1 MWNKMVQI
9 NNNQNDHL
17 TFDENSPVPIYMQV
31 KQLITTNINNGTWT
45 VNTKIP
51 SESELVKSLG
61 CSRMTVNRALREL
74 TAEGLLVRVQG
85 IGSFVAE
92 EKSHT
97 ALFEINNIA
106 DEIQARKHKHR
117 AQVLVLESLKADAT
131 QAYTMQI
138 REGQTL
144 FHSIIVHFENEIPV
158 QIEERLVNAAIIPD
172 YLQQDFTLLTPNAY
186 LMSIAPMTE
195 GEHTVKAIS
204 ASAQECK
211 WLKINKNEPCLFI
224 QRRTWSKN
232 NIISSA
238 RLIYPG
244 SRYQLEGKFT
254 S

>member
-1 MWNKMVQI
+1 MIQNNKKADLI
-9 NNNQNDHL
+9 FN
-17 TFDENSPVPIYMQV
+17 ENAPIPIYMQV
-31 KQLITTNINNGTWT
+31 KNLINNNISNGTWT

-51 SESELVKSLG
+51 SESELVKLLG

-74 TAEGLLVRVQG
+74 TAEGILVRVQG

-92 EKSHT
+92 EKRHT

-106 DEIQARKHKHR
+106 DEIKARKHKHR
-117 AQVLVLESLKADAT
+117 AQILVLESIKADFN
-131 QAYTMQI
+131 QAQTMQI
-138 REGQTL
+138 REGEIL

-172 YLQQDFTLLTPNAY
+172 YLEQDFTELTPNAY
-186 LMSIAPMTE
+186 LMSLAPMTE
-195 GEHTVKAIS
+195 GEHTVKAIL

-211 WLKINKNEPCLFI
+211 WLKITKTEPCLFI
-224 QRRTWSKN
+224 QRRTWAKN
-232 NIISSA
+232 NVISSA

>member
-1 MWNKMVQI
+1 MTQI
-9 NNNQNDHL
+9 QNNPHNNI
-17 TFDENSPVPIYMQV
+17 TFDENSPIPIYMQV
-31 KQLITTNINNGTWT
+31 KLLITNNINNGLWT

-51 SESELVKSLG
+51 SESELVRLLG

-74 TAEGLLVRVQG
+74 TAEGILVRVQG
-85 IGSFVAE
+85 LGSFVAE
-92 EKSHT
+92 EKRHT

-106 DEIQARKHKHR
+106 DEIQARNHKHR
-117 AQVLVLESLKADAT
+117 AQVFILESLKADAA
-131 QAYTMQI
+131 QAYTLQI

-158 QIEERLVNAAIIPD
+158 QIEERFVNAAIIPD
-172 YLQQDFTLLTPNAY
+172 YLSQDFSTITPNAY

-195 GEHTVKAIS
+195 GEHTVKAIL

-211 WLKINKNEPCLFI
+211 WLKITKNEPCLFI

>member
-1 MWNKMVQI
+1 MVAI
-9 NNNQNDHL
+9 DNHQNSYL
-17 TFDENSPVPIYMQV
+17 TFDEKSPIPIYMQV
-31 KQLITTNINNGTWT
+31 KQLIMHNINNGTWT

-51 SESELVKSLG
+51 SESELVKLLG

-74 TAEGLLVRVQG
+74 TAEGILVRVQG

-92 EKSHT
+92 EKRHT

-106 DEIQARKHKHR
+106 DEIQARKHKHH
-117 AQVLVLESLKADAT
+117 AQILILESLKADST

-138 REGQTL
+138 REGEKL

-158 QIEERLVNAAIIPD
+158 QIEERLVNAAIIPE
-172 YLQQDFTLLTPNAY
+172 YLQQDFTKLTPNAY

-195 GEHTVKAIS
+195 GEHTVKAIL
-204 ASAQECK
+204 ASPQECK
-211 WLKINKNEPCLFI
+211 WLKITKNEPCLFI
-224 QRRTWSKN
+224 QRRTWSNN

>member
-1 MWNKMVQI
+1 MTQI
-9 NNNQNDHL
+9 QNNPNNDM
-17 TFDENSPVPIYMQV
+17 TFDENGPIPIYMQV
-31 KQLITTNINNGTWT
+31 KLLINNNINNGTWT

-51 SESELVKSLG
+51 SESELVKLLG

-74 TAEGLLVRVQG
+74 TAEGILVRVQG
-85 IGSFVAE
+85 VGSFVAE
-92 EKSHT
+92 EKRHT

-106 DEIQARKHKHR
+106 DEIQARNHKHR
-117 AQVLVLESLKADAT
+117 AQVFVLEAIKADPT

-138 REGQTL
+138 REGQSI
-144 FHSIIVHFENEIPV
+144 FHSIIVHYENEIPV
-158 QIEERLVNAAIIPD
+158 QIEERFVNAAIIPD
-172 YLQQDFTLLTPNAY
+172 YLQQDFTLVTPNAY

-195 GEHTVKAIS
+195 GEHTVKAIV

-211 WLKINKNEPCLFI
+211 WLKITKNEPCLFI

-232 NIISSA
+232 NVISSA

>member
-1 MWNKMVQI
+1 MFPI

-17 TFDENSPVPIYMQV
+17 AFDENGPIPIYMQV
-31 KQLITTNINNGTWT
+31 KHLITNNINNGTWT

-51 SESELVKSLG
+51 SESELVKLLG

-74 TAEGLLVRVQG
+74 AADGILVRVQG

-92 EKSHT
+92 QKSHT

-117 AQVLVLESLKADAT
+117 AHVMVLESLQADTT
-131 QAYTMQI
+131 QAYTMQL

-144 FHSIIVHFENEIPV
+144 FHSIIVHFENDIPV
-158 QIEERLVNAAIIPD
+158 QIEERLVNAALIPD
-172 YLQQDFTLLTPNAY
+172 YLQQDFTQLTPNAY

-195 GEHTVKAIS
+195 GEHIVKAIV
-204 ASAQECK
+204 ASPQECK
-211 WLKINKNEPCLFI
+211 WLKITKNEPCLFI
-224 QRRTWSKN
+224 QRRTWSTN